1 MTSKI
6 GLTAIFVALS
16 LTSVSAGGRLDLG
29 EWDASKPFLITGI
42 LSSASILVIQDGLY
56 FTCQL
61 DDQGEFMD
69 LLQCKP
75 ILTAGLRQQISTVE
89 ATAAALEAAAAKAAA
104 AKAAA
109 AAEAAA
115 SSDSLDD
122 ALANATDTTDTS
134 AADQAE
140 IDAALADEPAT
151 APESLQTGSG
161 GTSDQ
166 PTGAVLN
173 SGELDNLRQII
184 GPFWNIG
191 SLSTEATRV
200 TVTIRVHVSQDQ
212 KILLVEMVKFTGG
225 TAEAAQQAF
234 EAARRAVIRGASKGL
249 GLPPDKYDTWKS
261 MLFTFDTSQG
271 RLR

>member
-6 GLTAIFVALS
+6 GLTAIFLALS

-61 DDQGEFMD
+61 DDQGKFVD

-89 ATAAALEAAAAKAAA
+89 ATAAALEAAA

-200 TVTIRVHVSQDQ
+200 TVTMRVQVSQDQ
-212 KILLVEMVKFTGG
+212 KILSVEMVEFTGG

-234 EAARRAVIRGASKGL
+234 AAARRAVIRGASKGL
-249 GLPPDKYDTWKS
+249 GLPPDEYDTWKS
-261 MLFTFDTSQG
+261 MLITFDTSKG
-271 RLR
+271 EIR